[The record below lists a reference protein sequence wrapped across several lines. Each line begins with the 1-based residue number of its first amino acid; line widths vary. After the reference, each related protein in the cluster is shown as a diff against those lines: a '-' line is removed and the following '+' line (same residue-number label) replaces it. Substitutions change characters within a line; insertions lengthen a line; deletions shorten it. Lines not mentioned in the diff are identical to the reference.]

1 MPGGHLRKAE
11 APTEAEAEKLLGE
24 NKTEEKREAF
34 MSIKL
39 LFFSLWLTPRH
50 LLRQRKVCLCKSI
63 LNAGSPL
70 LFVFLRAIFRLTHE
84 YRSFQRKS

>member
-34 MSIKL
+34 MSLKL
-39 LFFSLWLTPRH
+39 LS
-50 LLRQRKVCLCKSI
+50 VC
-63 LNAGSPL
+63 
-70 LFVFLRAIFRLTHE
+70 
-84 YRSFQRKS
+84 RKSPAKAGLFYVNMV